1 MKVVVSELDR
11 CRRGVEV
18 EVPGEH
24 VSEELERSLR
34 EYARRARIP
43 GFRQGRIPLDVVRK
57 RFGKEVRDDVI
68 GRMVREYALRALEE
82 KKLQPVQDPV
92 LDRVDYQSGRPLSF
106 RATFEVRPVVSVSDY
121 HRMSVAVTRRE
132 VTGEMVEAS
141 LGDLAERAARLEAV
155 TGRPVQKSDHIVG
168 TLSCRFV
175 KGKGKNLSGEPLLL
189 EAGAENN
196 HPDFNAAVLGLQPG
210 ELRSFETSYPE
221 DYPAESLRGCTVAY
235 TVSVKEIKRKV
246 VPPLND
252 DLARELGN
260 FQGLDELR
268 EKVRGEIE
276 RRAAAAE
283 RFEAR
288 EKILSELVERNAF
301 EVPDS
306 LVQAQIDGRLE
317 GVVREMMAQGMD
329 PTKAPVNWREERDKL
344 APGAVKAVRAMLIL
358 EAIAAQEGIEAT
370 EQDLNEW
377 LREEARRRNTGAAA
391 LKEQLAQNAR
401 LQGLRRQIVRE
412 KALDFVLDGATITRE
427 GK

>member
-1 MKVVVSELDR
+1 MKVVVNELDR
-11 CRRGVEV
+11 CRRGLEV
-18 EVPGEH
+18 EVPGER
-24 VSEELERSLR
+24 VLEELERSLR

-43 GFRQGRIPLDVVRK
+43 GFRPGRIPLDVVRK
-57 RFGKEVRDDVI
+57 RFGKEVQDDVI

-82 KKLQPVQDPV
+82 KKLHPVQDPV
-92 LDRVDYQSGRPLSF
+92 LDSVAYQSGRPLTF
-106 RATFEVRPVVSVSDY
+106 RATFEVRPIVSVSGY
-121 HRMSVAVTRRE
+121 HGMTASVTKRAVTAD
-132 VTGEMVEAS
+132 MVEES
-141 LGDLAERAARLEAV
+141 LRDLADRAARLEAV

-168 TLSCRFV
+168 TLSCRFL

-189 EAGAENN
+189 EAGAETN
-196 HPDFNAAVLGLQPG
+196 HPDFNAAVLGLQTG
-210 ELRSFETSYPE
+210 ESRSFETSYPE

-235 TVSVKEIKRKV
+235 TVTLKEIKKKV
-246 VPPLND
+246 VPPLDD

-260 FQGLDELR
+260 FQGLDELK

-283 RFEAR
+283 RFEGR
-288 EKILSELVERNAF
+288 ERLLSELVERNAF

-306 LVQAQIDGRLE
+306 LVQEQIDSRLE
-317 GVVREMMAQGMD
+317 GIVREMVAQGMD

-358 EAIAAQEGIEAT
+358 ESIAAQEGIEAT
-370 EQDLNEW
+370 DQDVNEW
-377 LREEARRRNTGAAA
+377 LREEARRRGADPAD
-391 LKEQLAQNAR
+391 LKSQLAQNAR

-412 KALDFVLDGATITRE
+412 KSLDFVLDGANITRE